1 MVQIGSLQ
9 VPTRFLN
16 REGIMFFR
24 PTVRRRKATAE
35 AKPTK
40 KKAAPKKKA
49 TKKKAAK
56 KK

>member
-1 MVQIGSLQ
+1 
-9 VPTRFLN
+9 
-16 REGIMFFR
+16 MFFR
-24 PTVRRRKATAE
+24 PTVRRRKATAD

-40 KKAAPKKKA
+40 KKAAPKKP

>member
-1 MVQIGSLQ
+1 
-9 VPTRFLN
+9 
-16 REGIMFFR
+16 MFFR

-40 KKAAPKKKA
+40 KKAAPKKA
-49 TKKKAAK
+49 AKKKAAK